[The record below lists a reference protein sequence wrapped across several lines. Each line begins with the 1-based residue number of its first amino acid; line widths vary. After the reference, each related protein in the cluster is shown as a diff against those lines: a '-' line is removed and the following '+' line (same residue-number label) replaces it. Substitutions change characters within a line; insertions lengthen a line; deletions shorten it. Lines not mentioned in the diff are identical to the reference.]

1 MYIERKQEETP
12 ATSILHKVADIPNGV
27 TIKTTGLLA
36 GTVIAEAT
44 PVYPDANGLYAAL
57 GTAKVVET
65 AAANAVNY
73 SVAKGHNFLVG
84 QKIYKDDSTNV
95 DISAINTSNVD
106 KDVITVSATLGAKAI
121 GAKLTEGD
129 APSAIAITGEPH
141 TVEIGKNVFASA
153 WVIAVVN
160 KNMSPEPANK
170 PPLVQYV

>member
-27 TIKTTGLLA
+27 TIKTTGLA
-36 GTVIAEAT
+36 TGTVIPEAT
-44 PVYPDANGLYAAL
+44 PLYVASEGLYAAL
-57 GTAKVVET
+57 ATAKIVEV

-73 SVAKGHNFLVG
+73 SVAKGHMLLVG
-84 QKIYKDDSTNV
+84 QKIYKDATTNV
-95 DISAINTSNVD
+95 DISAINTTD
-106 KDVITVSATLGAKAI
+106 ATKDVITVSATLGAKAL
-121 GAKLTEGD
+121 GALLSQGGVS
-129 APSAIAITGEPH
+129 PSVAITGESH
-141 TVEIGKNVFASA
+141 TVQVGRNEFSSA

>member
-27 TIKTTGLLA
+27 TIKTTGLA
-36 GTVIAEAT
+36 VGTVIAEAT
-44 PVYPDANGLYAAL
+44 PVYQDSNGLYAAL
-57 GTAKVVET
+57 GTAKVIET

-73 SVAKGHNFLVG
+73 SVAKGHNLIVG
-84 QKIYKDDSTNV
+84 QKIYKDESTDV
-95 DISAINTSNVD
+95 DISAINTAGAD

-121 GAKLTEGD
+121 GAKLSQGGVAD
-129 APSAIAITGEPH
+129 AIAITGESH
-141 TVEIGKNVFASA
+141 TVEANKNVFASA

-170 PPLVQYV
+170 PAGVYYV